1 MQIKLVWENPNVIAT
16 TTKVYRGTQPLDR
29 ANLSNPLATLTQG
42 ETTWTDTTAI
52 AGQRYYYVL
61 ESLSAR
67 DRAVSHNIEAWAL
80 PRTGPGP
87 QTLLGGD
94 HEVGYYG
101 DVASANFI
109 TLRELRAALNFNAG
123 NTVTDAPVWMK
134 FAYKGKTLFI
144 PAQSLATGI
153 SWKALYDAGLVY
165 GTNDDG
171 SSLYTGAKVNQ
182 RRTVKIGLET
192 FIVRLMTTAAP
203 RPDRGIVYPGG
214 AIELPTQTIG
224 SEWDELMY
232 RVSEWVPSTQR
243 GSNIGAKTRSDFN
256 NIGICLTQELV
267 VDNPTSCVIRGTT
280 SLSTKGALSYANIS
294 PINGTAQWRPVLE
307 LIPDY
312 QVNLSF

>member
-87 QTLLGGD
+87 QTLMGGD

-101 DVASANFI
+101 DLLSVNFI
-109 TLRELRAALNFNAG
+109 TLTGLRAALNFNVG
-123 NTVTDAPVWMK
+123 STIVDAPVWMK

-144 PAQSLATGI
+144 PSQPLASGI

-214 AIELPTQTIG
+214 TIELPTQTIG
-224 SEWDELMY
+224 SEWDDLIY
-232 RVSEWVPSTQR
+232 RVCEWVPSTQR
-243 GSNIGAKTRSDFN
+243 GSNFGSKTRSDFN
-256 NIGICLTQELV
+256 SFSSCLKQELV
-267 VDNPTSCVIRGTT
+267 VDTPTNCIMRGTST
-280 SLSTKGALSYANIS
+280 LSTKGALSNASIS
-294 PINGTAQWRPVLE
+294 PINGAAQWRPVLE

>member
-101 DVASANFI
+101 DLLSANFI
-109 TLRELRAALNFNAG
+109 TLTELRAALNFNAG
-123 NTVTDAPVWMK
+123 SVITDAPVWMK

-144 PAQSLATGI
+144 PVQPLASGI

-214 AIELPTQTIG
+214 TIELPTQTIG
-224 SEWDELMY
+224 SEWDDLIY
-232 RVSEWVPSTQR
+232 RVCEWVPSTQR
-243 GSNIGAKTRSDFN
+243 GSNFGSKTRSDFN
-256 NIGICLTQELV
+256 SFSSCLKQELV
-267 VDNPTSCVIRGTT
+267 VDTPTNCIMRGTST
-280 SLSTKGALSYANIS
+280 LSTKGALSNASILQ
-294 PINGTAQWRPVLE
+294 ITTGAHWRPVLE

-312 QVNLSF
+312 QVNLSI